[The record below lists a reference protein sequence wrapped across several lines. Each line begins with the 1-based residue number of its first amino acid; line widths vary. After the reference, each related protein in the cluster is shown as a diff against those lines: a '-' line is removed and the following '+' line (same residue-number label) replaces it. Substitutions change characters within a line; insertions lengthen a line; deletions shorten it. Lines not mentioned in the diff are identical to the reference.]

1 MFGCVLGPRFT
12 NAISC
17 FEPGPQE
24 PYFVILLGVSKEMS
38 PNASG
43 DQVH

>member
-1 MFGCVLGPRFT
+1 MKVCILHVDNNVPVGSLGQDSL

-24 PYFVILLGVSKEMS
+24 PFRDIVVFGL
-38 PNASG
+38 
-43 DQVH
+43 